1 MPATGATAR
10 RSSLVTPVGP
20 APGERAAGLGCER
33 RSGTLAGSGRD
44 RLRCDD
50 MDATVIEVLTALF
63 LLVSA
68 VGVLILIGK
77 VERLTARIDSLI
89 EAGSSG

>member
-1 MPATGATAR
+1 MR
-10 RSSLVTPVGP
+10 
-20 APGERAAGLGCER
+20 
-33 RSGTLAGSGRD
+33 
-44 RLRCDD
+44 D
-50 MDATVIEVLTALF
+50 MDATLIEVLTALF

-89 EAGSSG
+89 GRVERLTELLAALDGTLRTVAATLMDRKRSAAGAS